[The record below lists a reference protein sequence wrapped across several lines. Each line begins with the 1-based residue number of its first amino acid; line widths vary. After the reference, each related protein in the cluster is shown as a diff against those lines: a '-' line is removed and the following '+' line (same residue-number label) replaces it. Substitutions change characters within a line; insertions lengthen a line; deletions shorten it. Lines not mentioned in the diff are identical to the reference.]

1 MTLVDF
7 YNAKEPQLRKR
18 LETERDR
25 LKKEIEAAALSK
37 NQDEVDR
44 LSPESDAVMDDLN
57 MMDAIELNQIIAS
70 RIVFPELP
78 ADFPELLQAGDSEVQ
93 KWQQVEAAI
102 TKTIDI
108 AGQVATGVSKVAV
121 LLVKYGKYLV

>member
-78 ADFPELLQAGDSEVQ
+78 ADFSELLQAGDSEVQ
-93 KWQQVEAAI
+93 KWQKVEAAI

-121 LLVKYGKYLV
+121 LIVKYGKYLV